1 MNGNRGGHKVRVVFG
16 CNKQGDLRFLVKE
29 LSYSY
34 NPKSLYNKGA
44 GEVTVFEQE
53 KPHRP
58 TQAVLELFGA
68 LKAKGFL
75 TPELS
80 RELTTFFIT
89 NHLIALQ
96 DFEQDDI
103 FGKFFKTLLK
113 GLYGV
118 EINAK

>member
-1 MNGNRGGHKVRVVFG
+1 VRVLFG
-16 CNKQGDLRFLVKE
+16 CNKQGDLRFIVNE

-44 GEVTVFEQE
+44 GEVTVYEQE

-58 TQAVLELFGA
+58 TQAVLELFGC
-68 LKAKGFL
+68 LKQKGFL

-80 RELTTFFIT
+80 RELTTFFIQ
-89 NHLIALQ
+89 NHLVSVQ
-96 DFEQDDI
+96 DLEQDDI
-103 FGKFFKTLLK
+103 FGKFFKGLVK

-118 EINAK
+118 DLNAK